1 MTDTIEIVAALI
13 RDAAGRVLLVRK
25 RGTTAFMQPGG
36 KRDCGEDDITAL
48 AREIDEELGCGL
60 VSDSIRSLGEFD
72 AISANE
78 PGFRVRAALYE
89 VEVTG
94 EIAPK
99 GRDRGDDVGRSSGTC
114 RHRAG
119 AADPRSCIAAGVT
132 EACRR
137 PRLNRIS
144 ATLHQVV
151 APLIFGEPD
160 ELRSR
165 LDALVGQNR
174 W

>member
-1 MTDTIEIVAALI
+1 MTGTIDIVAALI

-36 KRDCGEDDITAL
+36 KRDAGEDDITTL

-60 VSDSIRSLGEFD
+60 VSDSIRPLGEFD

-94 EIAPK
+94 EIAP
-99 GRDRGDDVGRSSGTC
+99 
-114 RHRAG
+114 RAEIEAMMWVDP
-119 AADPRSCIAAGVT
+119 AAPVDIA
-132 EACRR
+132 
-137 PRLNRIS
+137 L
-144 ATLHQVV
+144 
-151 APLIFGEPD
+151 APLTRDHVLP
-160 ELRSR
+160 LASR
-165 LDALVGQNR
+165 KRVAGKA
-174 W
+174 